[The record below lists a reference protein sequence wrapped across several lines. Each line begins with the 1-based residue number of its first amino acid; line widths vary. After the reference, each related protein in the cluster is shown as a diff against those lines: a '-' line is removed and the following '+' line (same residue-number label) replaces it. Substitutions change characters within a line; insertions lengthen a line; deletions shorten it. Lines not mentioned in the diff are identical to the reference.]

1 MRFAYFPINY
11 VFISFTG
18 EPLPDDALQ
27 GNRKLLFLFSV
38 LLIWINLEVMKGGE
52 ALREVG

>member
-1 MRFAYFPINY
+1 MGQKKKIDYFLLTY
-11 VFISFTG
+11 VFVSFTG

-38 LLIWINLEVMKGGE
+38 LLI
-52 ALREVG
+52 